1 MKVLRDTDKDGT
13 PDVDDEDDDGDGIKD
28 TEEPGHSKEKTA
40 LTGTATNPT
49 KKATEGQEYT
59 SGETP
64 VVTTNK
70 PNAVISSTE
79 TKGLKVNAQGKVEGT
94 PSGLTW
100 NGNDEEQT
108 VTIPVTVTHP
118 DDTTVELR
126 VEVKV
131 LRDTDKTL
139 LTAGRI
145 NPTNP
150 AVDGQPYTSNEKVIN
165 PNKPDTT
172 ITPIPTNG
180 LTIDGTSGKVTGT
193 PSGLTWNGDDTE
205 QTVNIPVVITKGN
218 ETINETIPVVVHR
231 SSRNGQP
238 EIQEEISEYTKPIGT
253 TGVDESGNLLEPPV
267 VDIPE
272 YTGLIGTT
280 GVDENGNLLEPPV
293 VDIPEYTEPI
303 GTTGVD
309 ENGNLITPPSH
320 VESQKLKVVIT
331 KWTDEQGNELKSAD
345 AKAPSV
351 PGEANEALEA
361 GEIDGY
367 VFVRT
372 EVKGNIVTH
381 IFRKVSSTET
391 RGDNKPQSTPEVPT
405 DNTEHK
411 PETITPNEQTTET
424 ENPTVKPKASQ
435 NILPNTGTAD
445 GLGIFSTAVAS
456 ILAGLGL
463 FLPVK
468 KEDEEETQ
476 NN

>member
-1 MKVLRDTDKDGT
+1 MNAQGKVEGTPSGLTWNGNDEEQTVTIPVTVTHPDDTTVELRVEVKVLRDTDKDGT

-100 NGNDEEQT
+100 NG
-108 VTIPVTVTHP
+108 
-118 DDTTVELR
+118 
-126 VEVKV
+126 
-131 LRDTDKTL
+131 
-139 LTAGRI
+139 
-145 NPTNP
+145 
-150 AVDGQPYTSNEKVIN
+150 
-165 PNKPDTT
+165 
-172 ITPIPTNG
+172 
-180 LTIDGTSGKVTGT
+180 
-193 PSGLTWNGDDTE
+193 DDTE

-253 TGVDESGNLLEPPV
+253 TGVDES
-267 VDIPE
+267 
-272 YTGLIGTT
+272 
-280 GVDENGNLLEPPV
+280 GNLLEPPV